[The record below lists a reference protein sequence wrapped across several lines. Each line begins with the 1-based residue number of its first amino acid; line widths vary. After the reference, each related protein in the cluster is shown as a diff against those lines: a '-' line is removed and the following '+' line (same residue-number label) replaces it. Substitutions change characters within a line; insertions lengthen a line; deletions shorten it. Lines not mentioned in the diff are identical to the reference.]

1 MSVRWVKNMKW
12 KNHWRSWRIP
22 SQNSPF
28 QAISFGKKNSLT
40 IPKPQTNRSQH
51 FWTDFATKIPLK
63 KNTVSFFPRQ
73 QNFPTSNSCWG
84 YHRRFSFVFCLFNN
98 NCLSPTTLTRGTHL
112 EWVDGTQKGHLQL
125 RKSCGVVCH
134 LPCRCAAKW
143 LVRYPPWNIGKLYSN
158 RPFSGAM
165 LVSGR
170 VTVFEN
176 NGFCK
181 GSRKKS

>member
-1 MSVRWVKNMKW
+1 MSVRWVKNMTW
-12 KNHWRSWRIP
+12 TSLTTDGFLPNFHHFRQFLLGI
-22 SQNSPF
+22 F
-28 QAISFGKKNSLT
+28 SLT
-40 IPKPQTNRSQH
+40 IPSPQTNRSQA
-51 FWTDFATKIPLK
+51 FLQIFFQPPPK
-63 KNTVSFFPRQ
+63 KHSIFFPQQ

-84 YHRRFSFVFCLFNN
+84 YHRGAYFVCCCLFNN

-170 VTVFEN
+170 VNVFEN
-176 NGFCK
+176 NDFCK
-181 GSRKKS
+181 GFSEKMSQ